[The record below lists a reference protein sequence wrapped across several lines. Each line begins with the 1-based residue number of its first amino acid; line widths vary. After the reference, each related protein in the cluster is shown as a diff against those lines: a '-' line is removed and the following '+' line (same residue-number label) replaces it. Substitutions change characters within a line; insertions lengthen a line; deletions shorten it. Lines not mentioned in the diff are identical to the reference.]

1 MMKNESIFYPLL
13 EKVEQKI
20 KTTFRKSGAKT
31 LAPPF
36 IKVEKVEKVDFLI
49 ILLLPLI
56 FVFP

>member
-20 KTTFRKSGAKT
+20 GSTFPLLEKWSKR

-36 IKVEKVEKVDFLI
+36 HF
-49 ILLLPLI
+49 
-56 FVFP
+56 